1 MQNMDAEYGSLDS
14 RMPHNLPKAAVRRR
28 NQAPDSTRFLPLYC
42 GHLRTRTMHRPFGQY
57 AHVPTRSGNNRVVAC
72 DYPAL
77 SNV

>member
-1 MQNMDAEYGSLDS
+1 MDAEYGSLDS

-28 NQAPDSTRFLPLYC
+28 HQALGFDAFSAAVLR
-42 GHLRTRTMHRPFGQY
+42 HLRTRTMHRPFGQY